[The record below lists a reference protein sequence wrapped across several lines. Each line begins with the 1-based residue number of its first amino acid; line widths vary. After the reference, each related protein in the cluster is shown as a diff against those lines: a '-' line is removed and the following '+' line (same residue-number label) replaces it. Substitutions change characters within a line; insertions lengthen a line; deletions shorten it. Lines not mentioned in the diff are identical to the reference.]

1 MMIIFLKKRDRE
13 RDSVNQVMSDVFDIP
28 ILRGFPG
35 GSVIKNLPAN
45 RGDMGLIPESGRSL
59 GKGNGNQ
66 RQYSCLGNPVDR
78 GAWWATVHGLHIVRH
93 DWKQPNTYGK
103 PRSKSRRKCS

>member
-93 DWKQPNTYGK
+93 D
-103 PRSKSRRKCS
+103 